1 MNSIFRFSML
11 ALAMTSTAYAAESGL
26 ETDKEKMSYVMGFQ
40 VGSQMMQQG
49 FDVDVKALSMAV
61 EDAMNGKPPRLSD
74 AQARE
79 VMERQQ
85 KQLAEKQQK
94 QGAVNAEKGKA
105 FLAANKDKPGVTTLD
120 NGLQYKVIT
129 AGTGKKP
136 TATDNVTVHYRGTLI
151 DGTEFDSSYSRGEPT
166 SFPVNRVIPGWTQA
180 LQLMAEGAKW
190 QVFIPSDLAY
200 GERGAG
206 AKIGPNATLVFDIEL
221 IKVNDAA
228 AAAAPH

>member
-1 MNSIFRFSML
+1 ML

-40 VGSQMMQQG
+40 VGSQLVQQG
-49 FDVDVKALSMAV
+49 YDVDVKALSMAI
-61 EDAMNGKPPRLSD
+61 EDALNGKEPRLSE

-85 KQLAEKQQK
+85 KRLAETQQK
-94 QGAVNAEKGKA
+94 QGTVNAEKGKA
-105 FLAANKDKPGVTTLD
+105 YLAANKEKSGVTTLD

-136 TATDNVTVHYRGTLI
+136 KETDNVTVHYRGTLI
-151 DGTEFDSSYSRGEPT
+151 DGTEFDSSYGRGEPA

-180 LQLMAEGAKW
+180 LQLMSEGAKW

-228 AAAAPH
+228 PAAPAPH